1 MFKLSAISILT
12 LSTACVL
19 TGCTQSRAHNPAS
32 ASISRPVS
40 RSAVKQPQYLHVK
53 LPTDAQKAIGITY
66 AAATERPLEFVVRA
80 TGEVLANSNCLARV
94 NSPVTGRATDIKVSV
109 GDHVHQGQVLLSVR
123 SNDIEQSQADLLQ
136 NEAQVR
142 SDLKRELLQIDS
154 EINQTKAQIK
164 LSESTFQRM
173 SSLVEEKIASKADF
187 ERAKTAFDKDI
198 IELQTLTNKRAATI
212 TLSQER
218 MKLMT
223 EPIKQKLH
231 IYGASEIQIHKLL
244 QTREI
249 DPVVAIVAPEA
260 GVVSERNV
268 NLGELVDPSK
278 ILFTVTDSHSVWL
291 KADVFEKDIE
301 KIELGD
307 PIELEVDSFPGQ
319 KFRGKLNYLA
329 DSVNPDSRTLTVRA
343 EVANPNNKLKPKM
356 FARMN
361 ILVGEHRVLSI
372 PKTAVQDAGSSK
384 VVYVP
389 KSPEEFE
396 ERKVELGNE
405 ANGFIE
411 VLRGLKQG
419 ERVVTRG
426 CFELRS
432 ESYHQ
437 SD

>member
-1 MFKLSAISILT
+1 M

-19 TGCTQSRAHNPAS
+19 AGCSKSHAHGPAS
-32 ASISRPVS
+32 ASLSHRAGSSPGTGHRPARCIS
-40 RSAVKQPQYLHVK
+40 VK
-53 LPTDAQKAIGITY
+53 LAADAQKAIGVTY
-66 AAATERPLEFVVRA
+66 AIAAQRPLEFVVRA

-94 NSPVTGRATDIKVSV
+94 NSPVTGRASDIKVSI
-109 GDHVHQGQVLLSVR
+109 GDHVHQGQVLLTVR

-142 SDLKRELLQIDS
+142 SDLKRDLLQIDS
-154 EINQTKAQIK
+154 DINQTRAQIT
-164 LSESTFQRM
+164 LSESTFQRIN
-173 SSLVEEKIASKADF
+173 SLVEEKIASRADF
-187 ERAKTAFDKDI
+187 ERAKTAYDKDTI
-198 IELQTLTNKRAATI
+198 QLQTLINKRAATI
-212 TLSQER
+212 SLSQER

-231 IYGASEIQIHKLL
+231 IYGASDAQINKLI

-249 DPVVAIVAPEA
+249 DPVVAIVAPET
-260 GVVSERNV
+260 GVISERNV
-268 NLGELVDPSK
+268 NLGELIDPSK
-278 ILFTVTDSHSVWL
+278 VLFTVTDSHSVWL

-343 EVANPNNKLKPKM
+343 EVANPSNKLKPKM

-361 ILVGEHRVLSI
+361 ILVGEHKVLSI

-389 KSPEEFE
+389 VSPEEFE
-396 ERKVELGNE
+396 ERKVALGSE
-405 ANGFIE
+405 AAGYIE
-411 VLRGLKQG
+411 VLHGLKAG